1 MKSIENIIK
10 ETLIRET
17 NSSIKIDD
25 SHFFA
30 VIAKDEKGKY
40 KKFILLLVAFILSIA
55 IVATSFIF
63 FINDV
68 LLFQNDTQINEQGA
82 IISNRSCNRQSV
94 IYLFNSADKW
104 ADTGVQL
111 QQGDKIKISVSGGFH
126 SDIAMMKNAAE
137 NNYKP
142 KYELVTFKK
151 SNKNWFYNIFK
162 CEKDTVDSTL
172 LYNEKD
178 AFFGSILFQIAS
190 ESGVEN
196 NEIDNSKNVEA
207 GIIQQINGQ
216 VHESE
221 VDRNGVLYLSVNDIY
236 LTDNVIKQL
245 ELDNIDSLKNWNID
259 TSKEFFTNEQI
270 DTIRGR
276 LPLYFVEKDTLVYY
290 RGTKFM
296 EYFQKNRD
304 AYFNDNLGEILVVM
318 NIDRKLNDFSCRSS
332 WYRET
337 EARIYNILDDGK
349 EIKYEWLDNIW
360 IGIQVIVAFFWSI
373 ICLVCKLFLIAWRLW
388 YISIPL
394 LLLLLYFFHKK
405 IQEKYI
411 KCKKYLK
418 NKEKYEKVND
428 FIRSR
433 ISAVH
438 NFLHYGK

>member
-1 MKSIENIIK
+1 
-10 ETLIRET
+10 
-17 NSSIKIDD
+17 
-25 SHFFA
+25 
-30 VIAKDEKGKY
+30 
-40 KKFILLLVAFILSIA
+40 
-55 IVATSFIF
+55 
-63 FINDV
+63 
-68 LLFQNDTQINEQGA
+68 
-82 IISNRSCNRQSV
+82 
-94 IYLFNSADKW
+94 
-104 ADTGVQL
+104 
-111 QQGDKIKISVSGGFH
+111 
-126 SDIAMMKNAAE
+126 
-137 NNYKP
+137 
-142 KYELVTFKK
+142 
-151 SNKNWFYNIFK
+151 
-162 CEKDTVDSTL
+162 
-172 LYNEKD
+172 
-178 AFFGSILFQIAS
+178 
-190 ESGVEN
+190 
-196 NEIDNSKNVEA
+196 
-207 GIIQQINGQ
+207 
-216 VHESE
+216 
-221 VDRNGVLYLSVNDIY
+221 
-236 LTDNVIKQL
+236 
-245 ELDNIDSLKNWNID
+245 
-259 TSKEFFTNEQI
+259 
-270 DTIRGR
+270 
-276 LPLYFVEKDTLVYY
+276 
-290 RGTKFM
+290 M